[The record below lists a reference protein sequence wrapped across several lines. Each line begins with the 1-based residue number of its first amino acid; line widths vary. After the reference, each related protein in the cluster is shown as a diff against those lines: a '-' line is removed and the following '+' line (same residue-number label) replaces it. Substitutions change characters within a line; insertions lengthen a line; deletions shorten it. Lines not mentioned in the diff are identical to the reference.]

1 MWKTNVNLDF
11 SKINTYNSYCPPY
24 HKDLHYK
31 LLHYAIKRNQY
42 TYKCSRDKSNLTLN
56 CDYCNE
62 PEDIL
67 HLFIKCNRIKTLWN
81 SYDQYYK
88 KLTGNTATP
97 EQHILTLSSNNKNKR
112 IKKLILMLTQA
123 IMFEIWQSRNNN
135 KYDKTLL
142 TQKTITNK
150 IKTQLKNILQTH
162 YKKQKL
168 SDTLIH

>member
-1 MWKTNVNLDF
+1 
-11 SKINTYNSYCPPY
+11 
-24 HKDLHYK
+24 
-31 LLHYAIKRNQY
+31 
-42 TYKCSRDKSNLTLN
+42 
-56 CDYCNE
+56 
-62 PEDIL
+62 
-67 HLFIKCNRIKTLWN
+67 
-81 SYDQYYK
+81 
-88 KLTGNTATP
+88 
-97 EQHILTLSSNNKNKR
+97 
-112 IKKLILMLTQA
+112 MLTQA